1 MKKFVI
7 SERLTDEEY
16 FNKVLKKSDSKGSVI
31 AAKNGI
37 TSFDRFTKNVYDID
51 HRKMIDELYADYQKN
66 HNSCGATAKLLAEF
80 FYWQLEDH
88 DDIIIKSGRKLATEK
103 PIRAILSGTAHGVVN
118 QVRYYLRAVGGIKI
132 TAEDLRDVL
141 TVPIQQREEDPE
153 PMTLDQIIKIV
164 DSTTKYARKIKYLV
178 IRDTAMR
185 SSESMQFTKKMIT
198 FNILDTEY
206 AKIRLS
212 QKIVKGKSK
221 ARVNFLSPDVA
232 KKLQE
237 LSKDLKDDDPIFW
250 TLLGKDND
258 GSELDLLTVNRNEA
272 AAMDRDRK
280 RLAEKFPEFGAK
292 YEHNGFHKISLHA
305 IRAFTATAI
314 SKGNSN
320 NEDLGHGYI
329 GHKKYLDQYIRKT
342 EAEQLEIFKNA
353 IPYLTGIVKEYDDS
367 ELAQEVKEGKS
378 QIALLARQ
386 LAELKKNGLSKSG
399 PVINTTGNYDKLV
412 LELAKRYDIPLDEIV
427 QIKMQLQKE
436 SIPNSV

>member
-7 SERLTDEEY
+7 SERLSEEEY
-16 FNKVLKKSDSKGSVI
+16 FNKILKKSNSKGSVN
-31 AAKNGI
+31 AAKNGK
-37 TSFDRFTKNVYDID
+37 TSFDRFTQNVYGMNY
-51 HRKMIDELYADYQKN
+51 KQMIDELYAEYQKN
-66 HNSCGATAKLLAEF
+66 HDSGIGATAKTLAEF

-103 PIRAILSGTAHGVVN
+103 PLKATGSGTAHGVVN

-141 TVPIQQREEDPE
+141 TVPIQQKEEDPE
-153 PMTLDQIIKIV
+153 PMTLDQIMKIV

-221 ARVNFLSPDVA
+221 ARVNFLTPDVA
-232 KKLQE
+232 KKLEE
-237 LSKDLKDDDPIFW
+237 LSKNLKDDDPIFW
-250 TLLGKDND
+250 TLLGKDDD

-342 EAEQLEIFKNA
+342 EAEQLQIFKNA
-353 IPYLTGIVKEYDDS
+353 EPYLTGIVKEYGES
-367 ELAQEVKEGKS
+367 ELSQKVKSLENQVNFLQREK
-378 QIALLARQ
+378 L
-386 LAELKKNGLSKSG
+386 ELVKVNQKAVKSKSDQSSHYAH
-399 PVINTTGNYDKLV
+399 VVNTMLQTG
-412 LELAKRYDIPLDEIV
+412 ELTIERYDEIRSKAPKVVIP
-427 QIKMQLQKE
+427 KE
-436 SIPNSV
+436 